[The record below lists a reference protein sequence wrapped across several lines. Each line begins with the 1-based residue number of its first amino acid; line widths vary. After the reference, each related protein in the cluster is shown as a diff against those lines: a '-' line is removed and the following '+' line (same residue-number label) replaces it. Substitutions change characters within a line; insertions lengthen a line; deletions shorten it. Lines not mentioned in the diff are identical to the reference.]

1 MDDMGDE
8 STNLLGINEDQYY
21 DQITESGCDNQTILN
36 YEDTEE
42 LPDSENMDQCYYD
55 RDIET
60 QPLYQP
66 RSTLNAHDLQDYKN
80 ISFESSKKLEVRL
93 SCPEKERKSLS
104 KALAKK
110 VQIKK
115 KTPKQTF
122 KKYQA
127 QKNFLL
133 N

>member
-1 MDDMGDE
+1 MGDE
-8 STNLLGINEDQYY
+8 STNHLGTNEEYNFEE
-21 DQITESGCDNQTILN
+21 ITESADTQTILN

-55 RDIET
+55 RDIEK

-93 SCPEKERKSLS
+93 SCPDKERENLA

-110 VQIKK
+110 GSIKK
-115 KTPKQTF
+115 KTPK
-122 KKYQA
+122 
-127 QKNFLL
+127 
-133 N
+133 